1 MKIFVTGASGYIGKV
16 VVEHA
21 VRAGHTV
28 EGLARNAEGAAK
40 VSQLGATPVAGDLES
55 LDVLAAAAS
64 RADAVLHLA
73 YIHDFSLDHS
83 IVIDTE
89 VKAVT
94 ALAKGAQ
101 GSPIIT
107 TSGTAIAAP
116 APDGGETDET
126 APINEGFVLG
136 KRAHAERAALD
147 LAKHGAHIISVRLP
161 QYVYG
166 RGRSFFVPMLMQQAA
181 KDGVSAWVEGTVKR
195 TSDVHVD
202 DVARFYLAAARSAPA
217 GSLYICTG
225 ETDVTTRQLAEA
237 IGQALDVPARGM
249 SRAEVETM
257 WGAFLTAFVDY
268 DNRASS
274 AKAQREL
281 GWRPQAKYGLLADIT
296 TGSYSEL
303 ARQLRQQRHASL
315 QQTQTEAAAT

>member
-1 MKIFVTGASGYIGKV
+1 MKLFVTGASGYIGQV

-21 VRAGHTV
+21 LRAGHAV
-28 EGLARNAEGAAK
+28 EGLARNQEAAAK
-40 VSQLGATPVAGDLES
+40 VSQLGATPVTGDLQS
-55 LDVLAAAAS
+55 FDVLTAAAS

-73 YIHDFSLDHS
+73 YIHDFSLDYS

-89 VKAVT
+89 LKAVT

-101 GSPIIT
+101 GKPIII
-107 TSGTAIAAP
+107 TSGTAFVAP

-136 KRAHAERAALD
+136 QRARAERAVLD
-147 LAKHGAHIISVRLP
+147 LAKQGAHIVAVRLP
-161 QYVYG
+161 PYVYG
-166 RGRSFFVPMLMQQAA
+166 RGGSFFVPALLQQAV
-181 KDGVSAWVEGTVKR
+181 KHGVSAWVEGTVKH
-195 TSDVHVD
+195 TSDVDVD
-202 DVARFYLAAARSAPA
+202 DVARFYLAAAKTAPS

-225 ETDVTTRQLAEA
+225 ETDVTTRQLAET
-237 IGQALDVPARGM
+237 IGQAVDVPARGLP
-249 SRAEVETM
+249 RAEVEKL
-257 WGAFLTAFVDY
+257 WGEFLTAFVDY

-303 ARQLRQQRHASL
+303 AKQLRLQRR
-315 QQTQTEAAAT
+315 E